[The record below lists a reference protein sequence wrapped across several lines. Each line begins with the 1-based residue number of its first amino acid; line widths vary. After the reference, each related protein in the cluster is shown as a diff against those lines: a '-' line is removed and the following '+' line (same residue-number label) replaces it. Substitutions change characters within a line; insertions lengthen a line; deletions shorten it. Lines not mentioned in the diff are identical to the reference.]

1 MEVTNKVLNRDQTY
15 QGSFKFWYL
24 RALAECSSWQIKAC
38 EKSYLA
44 ASMFAED
51 KYLKNIDGLK
61 SLLENFKPKN
71 KFLES

>member
-15 QGSFKFWYL
+15 QGSFKFWYF

-51 KYLKNIDGLK
+51 KY
-61 SLLENFKPKN
+61 
-71 KFLES
+71 